1 MQEIKQLI
9 LEGNT
14 TEAIRR
20 LNAYL
25 EHTPSSDEAYY
36 LLGNAYRKQG
46 ETRLAL
52 TNYLAALEL
61 NPDSPAQEAYNLL
74 MKILDFYH
82 KDLYNP

>member
-1 MQEIKQLI
+1 MKEIKQLI

-14 TEAIRR
+14 AEAIRR

-46 ETRLAL
+46 EVRLAL
-52 TNYLAALEL
+52 NNYLAALEL
-61 NPDSPAQEAYNLL
+61 NPDSPAREAHNML
-74 MKILDFYH
+74 MNILNFYH
-82 KDLYNP
+82 TDLYNP

>member
-1 MQEIKQLI
+1 MKDIRQLI

-14 TEAIRR
+14 AEAIRR
-20 LNAYL
+20 LHAYL
-25 EHTPSSDEAYY
+25 EGAPSSDEAYY

-52 TNYLAALEL
+52 NNYLAALEL
-61 NPDSPAQEAYNLL
+61 NPDSPAREAYDML
-74 MKILDFYH
+74 MNILNFYH